1 MGELA
6 QSMSKD
12 GVNKNMD
19 MHRNQKIS
27 LLRRIIE
34 HYNIKSV
41 ERKYYTSTSLCYFRF
56 NQEFWTQNLISQYER
71 NCCKKKFAS
80 QAKYYKEYNSYDVK
94 FYDR

>member
-56 NQEFWTQNLISQYER
+56 N
-71 NCCKKKFAS
+71 
-80 QAKYYKEYNSYDVK
+80 
-94 FYDR
+94 